1 MKYYDGYGYNF
12 YYDTYGYYEYSV
24 HPTFSEGTVSMIYL
38 ALGVALCV
46 VAIVGSYFEQ
56 KKADAKAAEAVILAQ
71 EIVPVEHNDNRGAE
85 QYPPPPIYQMG
96 V

>member
-56 KKADAKAAEAVILAQ
+56 KKADAKAFL
-71 EIVPVEHNDNRGAE
+71 PVFFSSLFPFQSPVCERSE
-85 QYPPPPIYQMG
+85 QSVGFIPY
-96 V
+96 